1 MNYIGENTIMFKLFK
16 IKNNN
21 SKFNDYVAY
30 RRRRFGSSYPNL
42 TKDEENNI
50 KKLFP
55 NLQKTNKL
63 DNIDHPNIYYKA
75 LYLSKMIEG
84 KK

>member
-16 IKNNN
+16 TKNVNN
-21 SKFNDYVAY
+21 KVDDYVAY

-42 TKDEENNI
+42 TKEEENNM

-55 NLQKTNKL
+55 NIQKTNKL
-63 DNIDHPNIYYKA
+63 DKIEHPNIYYKA
-75 LYLSKMIEG
+75 LYLSKMIDG